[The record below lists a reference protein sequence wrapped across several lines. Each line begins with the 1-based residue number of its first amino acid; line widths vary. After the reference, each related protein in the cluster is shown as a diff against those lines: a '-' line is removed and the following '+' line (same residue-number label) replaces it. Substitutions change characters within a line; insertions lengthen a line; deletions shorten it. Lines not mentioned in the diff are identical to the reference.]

1 MNSPVMSSI
10 GLRVPLAAKWLQNG
24 VNQGAVDGVSA
35 FGLREA
41 QQII

>member
-1 MNSPVMSSI
+1 MAM
-10 GLRVPLAAKWLQNG
+10 RVLQNG
-24 VNQGAVDGVSA
+24 VNQGAVDGVGA